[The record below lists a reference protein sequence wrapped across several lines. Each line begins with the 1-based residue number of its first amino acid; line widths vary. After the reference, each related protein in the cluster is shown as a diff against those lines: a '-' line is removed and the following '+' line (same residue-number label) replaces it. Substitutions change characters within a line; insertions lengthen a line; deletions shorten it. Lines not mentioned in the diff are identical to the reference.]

1 MKKYVKGLCLIGC
14 CLLLGLTVW
23 AAAGTKS
30 VQVRKAQLRQRP
42 SFLGP
47 VIKELS
53 YGELVEVLTERPP
66 WFHITDATG
75 SSGWMHASALTSKR
89 VVLRDRGEAT
99 RTSATSEEI
108 SLAGKGFNEQ
118 VEAEFQKRNPGV
130 DYTWV
135 DRMEQISIPTPEM
148 EQFLRDG
155 DVKPATGGVS

>member
-89 VVLRDRGEAT
+89 VVLRDHGEAT
-99 RTSATSEEI
+99 RTSATSEETI
-108 SLAGKGFNEQ
+108 LPKAPPIITPTAMSTTLPRIAKSLNSFSMTLSRAFG
-118 VEAEFQKRNPGV
+118 
-130 DYTWV
+130 
-135 DRMEQISIPTPEM
+135 
-148 EQFLRDG
+148 L
-155 DVKPATGGVS
+155 PA